1 MLVDM
6 RLSSG
11 HKVLFVIAIV
21 YTIALTLG
29 SLIRPIHIVE
39 TPISNIDKLLH
50 AGAYFGLTILW
61 IMWMIFKRSNKN
73 DISLK
78 LMRKIVLGVV
88 VITILYGALMEVLQ
102 GTLTSYRTPDG
113 WDILA
118 NTTGSILGLGACLVY
133 INKSRMLKS

>member
-1 MLVDM
+1 M

-118 NTTGSILGLGACLVY
+118 NTTGSILGLGACLIY